1 MNEAGMFN
9 GYEAERCFDASPG
22 PSSCPRLSPQNRP
35 YVISSKPANGI
46 GRRRDCFT
54 LLQRAI
60 ARFRIEP
67 SRWCLLLWFYSAGVA
82 PCGVLHGR

>member
-1 MNEAGMFN
+1 LPGLKN
-9 GYEAERCFDASPG
+9 GDLLTAAESAEFDAFLTLDQDIEFQQNLIDRKI
-22 PSSCPRLSPQNRP
+22 PRLSPQNRP

-67 SRWCLLLWFYSAGVA
+67 SKWCLLLW
-82 PCGVLHGR
+82 